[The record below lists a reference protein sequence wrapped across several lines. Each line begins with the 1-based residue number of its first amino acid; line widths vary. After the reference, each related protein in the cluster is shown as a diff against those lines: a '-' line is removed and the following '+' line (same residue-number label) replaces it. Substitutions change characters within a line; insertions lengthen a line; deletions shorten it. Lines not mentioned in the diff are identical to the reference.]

1 MRIFTIQEDPLPEF
15 EVDEKPEAVAMLS
28 DACSM
33 VFGQSS
39 EASGFKESPL
49 KRPRSQDKL
58 LHNRPERSPEPPAHR
73 NRKPHFPSPQ
83 DFSWHQITYCGSQDG
98 FGLPA
103 VDRKSTRLN
112 SSH

>member
-58 LHNRPERSPEPPAHR
+58 PGATGPSEPETP
-73 NRKPHFPSPQ
+73 
-83 DFSWHQITYCGSQDG
+83 FSVASG
-98 FGLPA
+98 FLLAPDH
-103 VDRKSTRLN
+103 VLRLARRLWFA
-112 SSH
+112 SR